1 MSHNLQMPVLAL
13 LEPPACESD
22 FMTFFVLFQAIFLGI
37 VEGVTEFLPV
47 SSTGHLIIAG
57 KLIGFEGTKAN
68 VFEVVIQLGAIMAV
82 CVLYA
87 RKLAG
92 VAFGLPSDPAARRFA
107 IVVVIAFLPAALLGF
122 FLHDYIKNVLFS
134 PMVVCAS
141 LVIGGVAILLIER
154 WKPETKIVEVENLT
168 PLTALKIGLFQCIS
182 MIPGVSRSGAT
193 ILGALMLGVE
203 RKTAAEFSFFLAI
216 PTMLGASTLDL
227 WKARSDLSFD
237 DSAIIAIGFT
247 AAFLSA
253 LLVVRWLVNFV
264 SHHGFTVFGWYRII
278 FGTLLAVYFINFP

>member
-1 MSHNLQMPVLAL
+1 
-13 LEPPACESD
+13 
-22 FMTFFVLFQAIFLGI
+22 MTFFVLFQAIFLGI
-37 VEGVTEFLPV
+37 VEGVTEFLPI

-57 KLIGFEGTKAN
+57 QLIGFEGSAAN

-87 RKLAG
+87 RKLTG
-92 VAFGLPSDPAARRFA
+92 VAFGLPTDPAARRFA

-141 LVIGGVAILLIER
+141 LVIGGIAILLIER
-154 WKPETKIVEVENLT
+154 WKPEPKIIEVENLT
-168 PLTALKIGLFQCIS
+168 LLTALKIGLFQCVS

-216 PTMLGASTLDL
+216 PTMLGATTLDL
-227 WKARSDLSFD
+227 WKARNDLNAD
-237 DSAIIAIGFT
+237 DSAIIAVGFV
-247 AAFLSA
+247 AAFISA
-253 LLVVRWLVNFV
+253 IIVIRWLVNFV

-278 FGTLLAVYFINFP
+278 FGTLLAVYFVNFP